1 MKESPVS
8 SPAAGG
14 TELHL
19 FGNSAGEDGVEFGV
33 KAFLIV
39 EEAPWA
45 KHFDGHSAAGS
56 RVSISAPPQTVAFA
70 GPLPGWGSDRCNAPK
85 AVVSKPD

>member
-14 TELHL
+14 PELHL

-45 KHFDGHSAAGS
+45 KHFDRLSAAGS
-56 RVSISAPPQTVAFA
+56 RDSVSAPPQTVAFA
-70 GPLPGWGSDRCNAPK
+70 GLLPCRGCDRCNAPK
-85 AVVSKPD
+85 TVGASPD